1 MKITEL
7 IEKLQHQK
15 NLYGDLHIYFNE
27 FKEIKE
33 LETMYPSNSQGKET
47 KDHPPFALQLI

>member
-33 LETMYPSNSQGKET
+33 LETMYPSNSKGKET
-47 KDHPPFALQLI
+47 KDHPPFALQII